1 MFNINQSEVIVVYIV
16 RHKSSMKMLT
26 LTINLQVQPMT
37 NLVHLGVCLGVGQ
50 LELDG
55 QHYVMNFHKQFKT
68 QNIYY

>member
-1 MFNINQSEVIVVYIV
+1 
-16 RHKSSMKMLT
+16 MLT

-55 QHYVMNFHKQFKT
+55 QHYVMNFHKQFKS